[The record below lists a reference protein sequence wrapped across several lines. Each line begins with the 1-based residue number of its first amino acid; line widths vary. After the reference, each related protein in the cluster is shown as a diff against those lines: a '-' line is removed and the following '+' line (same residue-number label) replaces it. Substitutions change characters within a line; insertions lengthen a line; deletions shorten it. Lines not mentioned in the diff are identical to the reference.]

1 MVKVDIISGFLGA
14 GKTTLIKKLFESKKF
29 QSEKVV
35 IIENEFGEIGI
46 DGSFLKES
54 GVQIK
59 EINAGCICC
68 SLVGDFESSIKE
80 LIEKFNPDRIIIE
93 PSGVGKLSDIIV
105 AVQKVQDVDLKI
117 NILATVV
124 DAGKAKV
131 YLKNFGEFFDNQ
143 IQAADTVVVG
153 KVDKVSE
160 EKLIESVNV
169 IKGVNQKANVI
180 TTAIADLN
188 GDKIVEFLEE
198 KASLREELIKEV
210 EKEHH
215 HEEGEECDD
224 PECSCHH
231 HHDDDD
237 EDEDEHEHHCC
248 HHHHDDD
255 DDEDEDEHEHH
266 CCHHHHDDDDEDED
280 EHEHHCCHNHHD
292 DDDEEDEH
300 EHEHHHHHEEAVA
313 DENGEVHHHIHRH
326 HHHHHHDHDGHD
338 ADEVFQSWGLETP
351 RSFTKDELEGYL
363 KTLCDDNSGLGII
376 LRSKGIVKAADA
388 DKWYYFDLVA
398 GDYDIRLGEPDYTGR
413 IVVIGSGIDDHKLD
427 ELFSKKGN

>member
-266 CCHHHHDDDDEDED
+266 CCH
-280 EHEHHCCHNHHD
+280 NHHD

-313 DENGEVHHHIHRH
+313 DENGEVHHHIHR